1 MVHWENFKLMG
12 ELMIL
17 KLEIEKCEALLITL
31 NFFNVVWLWLCQ
43 YDFDMMIHWIDF
55 GFVIVSIVWKN

>member
-1 MVHWENFKLMG
+1 MG

-31 NFFNVVWLWLCQ
+31 KFFNKWGLL
-43 YDFDMMIHWIDF
+43 I
-55 GFVIVSIVWKN
+55 

>member
-17 KLEIEKCEALLITL
+17 KLQIEKCEALLITL
-31 NFFNVVWLWLCQ
+31 KFLINGDYWFDW
-43 YDFDMMIHWIDF
+43 DF
-55 GFVIVSIVWKN
+55 

>member
-17 KLEIEKCEALLITL
+17 KLEIEKCEVDYIEI
-31 NFFNVVWLWLCQ
+31 F
-43 YDFDMMIHWIDF
+43 
-55 GFVIVSIVWKN
+55 